1 MSVKKPFKRS
11 VSFGGVF
18 KRRKDAGYSACDG
31 ESEELIT
38 EESPCLI
45 MRKASPLESPVES
58 EEETEVFLDGEAV
71 GLSTSCASAEGLRL
85 TDCFFLGSYDMEGLC
100 VTGRGCIDDPA
111 GQIWTRTQ
119 EQFKPKRQ
127 NSLPARLPQST
138 DRVKV
143 RPERPKY
150 VKLVATRNNL
160 RVVDD
165 RTDELVAEFS
175 YKKIS
180 FVGTHPKHAQLFAFI
195 GQPRGSASLF
205 CYAFKCDG
213 AASATKAA
221 NTLSR
226 VFQERIKELKTQ
238 IHIQATGSMT
248 ITSQTE

>member
-18 KRRKDAGYSACDG
+18 KRKRDVGYSSCDG
-31 ESEELIT
+31 EIEELIT
-38 EESPCLI
+38 EESPRVI
-45 MRKASPLESPVES
+45 VRKGSPLESPTES
-58 EEETEVFLDGEAV
+58 EEEAEVFLDGD
-71 GLSTSCASAEGLRL
+71 CASAEGLRL

-138 DRVKV
+138 ERLKV

-150 VKLVATRNNL
+150 VKVVATRDNL

-165 RTDELVAEFS
+165 RTDELVAEFG

-195 GQPRGSASLF
+195 GQPRGNAGLF

-213 AASATKAA
+213 PASASKAA

-226 VFQERIKELKTQ
+226 VFQERSKELKTQ
-238 IHIQATGSMT
+238 LRIQASGSMT